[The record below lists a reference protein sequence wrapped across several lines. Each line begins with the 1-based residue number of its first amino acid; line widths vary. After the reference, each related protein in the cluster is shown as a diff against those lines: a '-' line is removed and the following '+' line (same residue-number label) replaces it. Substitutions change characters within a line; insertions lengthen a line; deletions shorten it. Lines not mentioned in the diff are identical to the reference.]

1 MTQHII
7 ANISTKIYW
16 REKFSPSKSGG
27 NYWREADYIL
37 AMNQIVT
44 IWDLLMKTKIV
55 VTNMW
60 LK

>member
-27 NYWREADYIL
+27 NYWREADYML
-37 AMNQIVT
+37 ATNQVVA
-44 IWDLLMKTKIV
+44 IWDI
-55 VTNMW
+55 
-60 LK
+60 